1 MKIIK
6 WNTHKWKDISYSW
19 IRRLNIVKVDLWI
32 QDDLYQN
39 AFWLFFL
46 EIDKLILK
54 YIWKYKGRSIV
65 RTILEEKKNASWDL
79 MFLISKLTIKQQK
92 LG

>member
-1 MKIIK
+1 MKIIE

-19 IRRLNIVKVDLWI
+19 IRRLNIVKIDLWI

-39 AFWLFFL
+39 AIWLLFL

-54 YIWKYKGRSIV
+54 FIWKYKWRSIV
-65 RTILEEKKNASWDL
+65 RTILGEEKERILVQNSP
-79 MFLISKLTIKQQK
+79 
-92 LG
+92 